1 MRIFWMKQRVQ
12 HDNQPTESVIPTPVY
27 LDYQAVFDMLAVIED
42 GISQFEEKT
51 IQKMSRLIYK
61 EKYRLVS

>member
-42 GISQFEEKT
+42 GISQFEEIKT
-51 IQKMSRLIYK
+51 VYSDSKNNT
-61 EKYRLVS
+61 EDV